1 MADVTGPAVVRVLL
15 ADDDAL
21 VRAGLR
27 MILGG
32 HPDLEVVGEARDG
45 VEAVAL
51 AGRLAVDVVLMD
63 IRMPRRD
70 GLAATEE
77 LLRTPSPPAVLV
89 LTTFDTDDSVLT
101 ALRLG
106 ASGFLLKDTPPD
118 RIVDA
123 VRRVAAGEPALS
135 PTVTAQ
141 LIAAVATGP
150 QPDRTAAARA
160 RLDTLTERERAVALA
175 VGAGR
180 SNAEIGA
187 ELYLSV
193 ATVKAHLS
201 RVMGKLGVENRVQV
215 AIQVH
220 DAGLA

>member
-1 MADVTGPAVVRVLL
+1 MVRVLL

-70 GLAATEE
+70 GLSATEE

-141 LIAAVATGP
+141 LIAAVASGP
-150 QPDRTAAARA
+150 QPDRTAAART
-160 RLDTLTERERAVALA
+160 RLDSLTERERAVALA

-201 RVMGKLGVENRVQV
+201 RVMVKLGVENRVQV

>member
-1 MADVTGPAVVRVLL
+1 MAGVTEPGVVRVLL

-70 GLAATEE
+70 GLSATEE

-141 LIAAVATGP
+141 LIAAVASGP
-150 QPDRTAAARA
+150 QPDRTAAART
-160 RLDTLTERERAVALA
+160 RLDSLTERERAVALA

-201 RVMGKLGVENRVQV
+201 RVMVKLGVENRVQV